1 MTINFAPIKINL
13 RAAAERKENF
23 IKEYHKRLAYFRL
36 QEALSLENALDV
48 IIAINDIHVEVN
60 INEKL
65 QNCQHKARPHRCGL
79 GNIWSFGVEG
89 IVFVEDEGAYSVALS
104 REYVFYLLRTFIL
117 QRPILT
123 ETIIPEF

>member
-1 MTINFAPIKINL
+1 MSYYKTTTITTNL
-13 RAAAERKENF
+13 AGLF
-23 IKEYHKRLAYFRL
+23 SRLAYFRL
-36 QEALSLENALDV
+36 QEALSLENALFLPKFLSSKDV